1 MRGLLRFGVLG
12 ALLLASTSGCYVRTE
27 RVVAMPTTPTTCAQT
42 VWVEGHYEPHG
53 RWVPAH
59 WRCVRGAY

>member
-12 ALLLASTSGCYVRTE
+12 ALLVASTSGCYVRTE
-27 RVVAMPTTPTTCAQT
+27 RVVAMPSTPTCAQS
-42 VWVEGHYEPHG
+42 VWVDGHYDPYR